1 MYTQELDERA
11 KRVDDGSFSTCLDR
25 ESFNTLNTARVKPRL
40 DKKWC
45 WNKVA
50 VQRSTGQATKVISG
64 DAIFCLP
71 DTEYEELRL
80 SVDIVVHCAWELSF
94 SKAFDIFERIHIRG
108 LSRLFELSQRCQYRP
123 HIHFM
128 SSLLALYAKETQSS
142 SSNVQG
148 PGQKPA
154 SPWPIGY
161 TESKLIAEEMC
172 RLASTKWGLPTTV
185 YRIGQI
191 AGSSSGNGVVWDRNQ
206 WLPSIMHSSKLIRK
220 VPNSLGPAEVTWM
233 PVDQAAKAIC
243 EIFQSRSSS
252 SGVVDSNIT
261 FNVVNPCLTRWE
273 SLLPVIQKHY
283 AAEVAESDIWLSE
296 VEKHESLTG
305 GSAETIPT
313 RLLLPLYRQIMELFN
328 HGWTRPSYDTE
339 RTNLASETLRN
350 MGPITPEM
358 MERWIQQWNF

>member
-1 MYTQELDERA
+1 MNGL
-11 KRVDDGSFSTCLDR
+11 RVTWTLIAS
-25 ESFNTLNTARVKPRL
+25 NTLNTARVKPRL

-233 PVDQAAKAIC
+233 PVVSRLPIIILIPDHTNTLSGPSS
-243 EIFQSRSSS
+243 QS
-252 SGVVDSNIT
+252 
-261 FNVVNPCLTRWE
+261 
-273 SLLPVIQKHY
+273 H
-283 AAEVAESDIWLSE
+283 
-296 VEKHESLTG
+296 
-305 GSAETIPT
+305 
-313 RLLLPLYRQIMELFN
+313 
-328 HGWTRPSYDTE
+328 
-339 RTNLASETLRN
+339 LRN
-350 MGPITPEM
+350 IPVKIII
-358 MERWIQQWNF
+358 RWCG